1 MTRHRIALAFAL
13 VAALVAGGVYAKK
26 RGPTQPTPP
35 RYETGT
41 VDRGPI
47 VAKVMATGTLSA
59 LVTVQVGSQVSGR
72 ILELLVDFNSE
83 VHRGQVLA
91 RLDPQL
97 FRAALEQAQ
106 ANHIAAEGE
115 LAAARIT
122 ADNADRQRARA
133 EELAGRHLI
142 APQELD
148 TARATAEA
156 ARAQVAALEG
166 RLAQTRAALN
176 QARVN
181 LGYTTITSP
190 IDGIVV
196 SRSVDVGQTVAASFQ
211 APTLFVLA
219 EDLRKMQVDTSV
231 PEADIGRIRTGMEAT
246 FRVDAYPSKR
256 FVGRVRQVRNAPQTV
271 QNVITYDAVV
281 DVENP
286 ALELRP
292 GMTANVT
299 FVHDHRT
306 DALRIPNAALRF
318 RPSPEVLAAMGR
330 RDDRRRRREDGPSDR
345 RTVYVLR
352 GDRPVAV
359 EIRVGITDGS
369 VTEVLEGGLSVR
381 DRVVTDATTS
391 GSTNGGSGGRPSG
404 GMMGGP
410 GRRLF

>member
-1 MTRHRIALAFAL
+1 MNRHRIAVAVAL
-13 VAALVAGGVYAKK
+13 VAVLVAGGVYAKK
-26 RGPTQPTPP
+26 RGKTEPNPI

-72 ILELLVDFNSE
+72 ILELLVDYNSE
-83 VHRGQVLA
+83 VRRGQVLA

-133 EELAGRHLI
+133 EELSGRHLI

-166 RLAQTRAALN
+166 RLAQTRAALS

-281 DVENP
+281 DVDNP
-286 ALELRP
+286 DLELRP

-306 DALRIPNAALRF
+306 EALRVPNAALRF

-330 RDDRRRRREDGPSDR
+330 PEDGGRRRDEGPSDR

-352 GDRPVAV
+352 GNRPTAV
-359 EIRVGITDGS
+359 EIRIGITDGS
-369 VTEVLEGGLSVR
+369 TTEVLEGGLRER
-381 DRVVTDATTS
+381 DRVVTDATAQ
-391 GSTNGGSGGRPSG
+391 GAGGNGTRPAG
-404 GMMGGP
+404 AMGGG

>member
-1 MTRHRIALAFAL
+1 M
-13 VAALVAGGVYAKK
+13 
-26 RGPTQPTPP
+26 
-35 RYETGT
+35 
-41 VDRGPI
+41 
-47 VAKVMATGTLSA
+47 
-59 LVTVQVGSQVSGR
+59 
-72 ILELLVDFNSE
+72 
-83 VHRGQVLA
+83 
-91 RLDPQL
+91 
-97 FRAALEQAQ
+97 
-106 ANHIAAEGE
+106 
-115 LAAARIT
+115 
-122 ADNADRQRARA
+122 
-133 EELAGRHLI
+133 
-142 APQELD
+142 
-148 TARATAEA
+148 
-156 ARAQVAALEG
+156 
-166 RLAQTRAALN
+166 
-176 QARVN
+176 N